1 MNFYFHPKAEQE
13 LHQAILYYEKCQ
25 LGLGIEFAEEVY
37 QAIKRVIQFPD
48 SYAHFSKN
56 TRRCILN
63 RFPYGLLY
71 SMQKTDEK
79 IIILAVMNLHQKP
92 ERWNN
97 RNP

>member
-1 MNFYFHPKAEQE
+1 MNFFFHPEAEQE
-13 LHQAILYYEKCQ
+13 LRQAISYYEKCRP
-25 LGLGIEFAEEVY
+25 GLGGEFAQEVY
-37 QAIKRVIQFPD
+37 QAIKRIIQFPD

-56 TRRCILN
+56 TRRCTLN

-71 SMQKTDEK
+71 SIRKTDEN

-97 RNP
+97 RNL

>member
-1 MNFYFHPKAEQE
+1 MIFFFHPEAEQE
-13 LHQAILYYEKCQ
+13 LHQAISYYEKCHPG
-25 LGLGIEFAEEVY
+25 LGLEFAQEVY
-37 QAIKRVIQFPD
+37 QAITRVIKFPY

-56 TRRCILN
+56 TRRCIIN

-71 SMQKTDEK
+71 SIQKTDEK

-97 RNP
+97 RN